1 MDYLFTPWRFA
12 YIANASKMPGC
23 LFCEKAKEKDDRGAL
38 IVHRGT
44 HNFIILNAFPYTS
57 GHVMV
62 APYEH
67 VDELRKLSPEAAG
80 EMMSLS
86 QRVESALRAAYK
98 PDGINLGMN
107 IGAAAGAGV
116 AGHIHMH
123 ILPRWIADIPPSESE
138 SILRQVNE
146 RLASTFHIHHTTI
159 QFEHVVCDIAH
170 GCVVIPTQNAADPGH
185 SH

>member
-1 MDYLFTPWRFA
+1 MDYLFTPWRFT
-12 YIANASKMPGC
+12 YIANAGKTAGC
-23 LFCEKAKEKDDRGAL
+23 LFCDKMKTRDDREAL

-44 HNFIILNAFPYTS
+44 HCFIILNAFPYTS

-62 APYEH
+62 VPYEH
-67 VDELRKLSPEAAG
+67 VDELRKLSPQAAG

-86 QRVESALRAAYK
+86 QRVEAALRVAYK

-123 ILPRWIADIPPSESE
+123 ILPRWIADNNFMTVVGETRVVPED
-138 SILRQVNE
+138 
-146 RLASTFHIHHTTI
+146 LATTW
-159 QFEHVVCDIAH
+159 EKLK
-170 GCVVIPTQNAADPGH
+170 NAL
-185 SH
+185 SCQL